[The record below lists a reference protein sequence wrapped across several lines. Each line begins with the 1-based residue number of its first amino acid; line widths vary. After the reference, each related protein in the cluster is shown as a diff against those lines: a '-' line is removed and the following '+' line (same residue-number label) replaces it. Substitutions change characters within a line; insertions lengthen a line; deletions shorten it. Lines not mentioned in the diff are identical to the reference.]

1 MKFKVTHPIIS
12 GLLSVCAAVSLS
24 VRLDAQ
30 THNWDIQA
38 REKSQNANSRALNF
52 LQKES
57 KTKGAIDQAINILVE
72 GTNADPTD
80 PVPLATLGLALDLK
94 ERYKEALEVLAKS
107 YRMDQKSVETN
118 LSIGVT
124 YYMAHNFEHSVE
136 ALNRLIHV
144 NPKFC
149 PGHVNLGFA
158 FIRVGD
164 LAKAKQQFKQA
175 IVCNPSAQPA
185 YQGLAL
191 VDYMEGDL
199 ESASEEAQHSE
210 SLTSYPPVTLLLA
223 EISFLR
229 GDQDRLVA
237 CLQRLNK
244 IKYPIE
250 QRSMAIIGYPKQH
263 DFHWDPYLL
272 DEYDRPNFVNARALD
287 LPKQEKKRQS
297 IAARGRINE
306 AIASAQ
312 KALEDSPDDYYI
324 FRQLGLLN
332 MAKGDYNDA
341 VQNFNKVVSI
351 APGSHIDFL
360 YLGRALSLAGKAP
373 EAAQCVFQYQKHFPD
388 QKLSSVFSSIM
399 QAAPPAPPAQQMPPN
414 KPPDTPTD
422 AGF

>member
-1 MKFKVTHPIIS
+1 MKFNNHPILS
-12 GLLSVCAAVSLS
+12 GLLIVFATVLVAVPIE
-24 VRLDAQ
+24 AQ

-52 LQKES
+52 LQRDS
-57 KTKGAIDQAINILVE
+57 KAKGSLDQAINLLIE

-80 PVPLATLGLALDLK
+80 PVPFATLGLALDLK

-107 YRMDQKSVETN
+107 YRMDQKSTETN

-124 YYMAHNFEHSVE
+124 YYMAHNFDHAVE
-136 ALNRLIHV
+136 ALNRLVRV

-158 FIRVGD
+158 YMRVGD
-164 LAKAKQQFKQA
+164 FAKAKQHFKQA
-175 IVCNPSAQPA
+175 IVCNPASQPA

-229 GDQDRLVA
+229 GDQDKLVA
-237 CLQRLNK
+237 CLARLNK
-244 IKYPIE
+244 IKYPIQ

-272 DEYDRPNFVNARALD
+272 DEFDRPNFVNARALD
-287 LPKQEKKRQS
+287 LPKLDKKRQS
-297 IAARGRINE
+297 IAARGRIDE
-306 AIASAQ
+306 ALDNAQ
-312 KALEDSPDDYYI
+312 KALENSPDDYYI
-324 FRQLGLLN
+324 YRQLGLLN
-332 MAKGDYNDA
+332 MAKGNYNDA
-341 VQNFNKVVSI
+341 VQNFNKVVSL
-351 APGSHIDFL
+351 APGSHIDYL

-373 EAAQCVFQYQKHFPD
+373 EAAQCVFQYQKHFPE

-399 QAAPPAPPAQQMPPN
+399 QTAPQAQPAQLTPPN